1 MIVSAAKM
9 LDIVSD
15 SCKNGIRR
23 IAANPVVIALVNDF
37 ILITIKDP
45 KFCYHTYILSADN
58 IVTIASVIS
67 VVFLASSVCE

>member
-45 KFCYHTYILSADN
+45 KFCYHTYIL
-58 IVTIASVIS
+58 IS
-67 VVFLASSVCE
+67 K